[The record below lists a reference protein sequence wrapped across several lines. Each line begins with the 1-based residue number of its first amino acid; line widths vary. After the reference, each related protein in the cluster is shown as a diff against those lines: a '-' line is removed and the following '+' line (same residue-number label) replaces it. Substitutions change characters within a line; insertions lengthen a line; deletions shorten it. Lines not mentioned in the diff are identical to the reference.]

1 VKYDRL
7 YNNSI
12 SLQYNSDK
20 KCFEEIHW
28 KEISIGK
35 IIKVMKN
42 EVIPAD
48 VLVVKSS
55 AENGFCYLQ
64 TTNLDGESALK
75 PREAM
80 IIFQDLVKDENDLIK
95 LKGSHLVVDPPDNN
109 IYKVEG
115 CLYLKNYEKSYF
127 DINNILLRG
136 GTLKNVDYIYG
147 IVIYTGRE
155 TKIMKNIQNGSIK
168 LSCIDFLLNKII
180 VYIIIMA
187 FLICIICTTFGVLYY
202 TENQKTKSYIFY
214 QNSSDNKVALEVFK
228 TFASF
233 FTIFNTLIPISV
245 MITLEV
251 VKGIQVVVM
260 QSDPLLK
267 EQPDEK
273 AKMLSMKLHE
283 DLGNVKYIFTDKTG
297 TLTRNEMEFK
307 ACSIFSKLY
316 DEEKGE
322 GEDISESERTEADG
336 NNQSEKAVGQNKNKS
351 IFSTKFDTRYLRESL
366 MFDQPIDIVDLGN
379 TPFLSMK
386 DAALE
391 FFLNIALNH
400 NVLTEIDSTTGEKVY
415 TGSNPDEVVL
425 VQAAKELGIE
435 FIERSNKFIR
445 VNVFDKEYT
454 FTILHRFEYSSARMR
469 SSIVV
474 KDKYDVIKLY
484 MKGADSIILK
494 KVDTYSQSFL
504 FDRTKSHL
512 ENFAKEGLRT
522 LCFSMKILDEV
533 TLRDWEVKYRKI
545 QEKAILDKSLY
556 PEVESIISNLEDEM
570 LLVGVSG
577 LEDKLQEEVKP
588 CLQDFIEAGINVWML
603 TGDKLDTAESIGYSC
618 KLFNDDTEVFK
629 IKGGDDADNTLR
641 RVRDILDKMQT
652 IEKELLDFKIEKRK
666 KKKRGEKIHKPHKA
680 QTLFIQPQKNLISS
694 QVERIDNNLN
704 INNQIYNNSNNNNNA
719 NYSAVG
725 NRARINSFNI
735 GKPQPHTQGHF
746 QFNNGPQ
753 TDSHEGHRML
763 EKADKVIR
771 RCDSMFK
778 ETDNILV
785 RPISGQVFNEHG
797 NAININQMN
806 SQIIN
811 ENMKFIGSNLN
822 RKSNLITLNFVR
834 PSHTETPL
842 MSPKNT
848 RARPMSSNLIKLKHN
863 TANIYPLVKNNQK
876 HAPSIIDSSNGEDS
890 HEIDDVD
897 IIKFMVDKNFFEE
910 NINKGKSNLTFL
922 SNIMNN
928 SNSNKKP
935 SLKFNKGNVNT
946 NLNLNKNVIELL
958 PRANHDKVEGEYYN
972 IYANQDNEEGVS
984 SPNRKN
990 RVFQFNLEGGHNNS
1004 YDMNKYLNNEVD
1016 ENSSKLLIPSNNDQK
1031 ERIDFNFIYEHYKNQ
1046 IKILGP
1052 QKNPFNFNFI
1062 NKDDENRD
1070 KEISMKNFG
1079 LIIEGSAITQCLN
1092 EDIAPLFWECLTKS
1106 RSVICC
1112 RCAPIQKSQVVSFVK
1127 SQSGQVTLAIG
1138 DGGNDVNMIKAANVG
1153 VGIFGKE
1160 GYQAAFNSD
1169 YAISQFK
1176 YLRRLL
1182 FVHGRFSLLRNAY
1195 FVMFFFYK
1203 NLIYTLPQF
1212 WYSFFNGFSG
1222 SLFWDD
1228 WYYLGYNS
1236 FFTTFPAAVRML
1248 LEEDIDITFE
1258 DYPDKHMIDE

>member
-1 VKYDRL
+1 
-7 YNNSI
+7 
-12 SLQYNSDK
+12 
-20 KCFEEIHW
+20 
-28 KEISIGK
+28 
-35 IIKVMKN
+35 MKN

-48 VLVVKSS
+48 LLVVLSS
-55 AENGFCYLQ
+55 ADNGFCYLQ
-64 TTNLDGESALK
+64 TTNLDGESSLK
-75 PREAM
+75 PRESM
-80 IIFQDLVKDENDLIK
+80 IIFQDLVKDEKDLVKI
-95 LKGSHLVVDPPDNN
+95 KGSHLVVDPPDNN

-115 CLYLKNYEKSYF
+115 CLHLKNYEKSYF

-168 LSCIDFLLNKII
+168 LSCIDYLLNRI
-180 VYIIIMA
+180 VIYIIILA
-187 FLICIICTTFGVLYY
+187 FLICIVCTTFGVLYY
-202 TENQKTKSYIFY
+202 TNNNKSKKYIFY
-214 QNSSDNKVALEVFK
+214 QNSTDNILALEIFK

-267 EQPDEK
+267 QQKDEK
-273 AKMLSMKLHE
+273 AKILSMKLHE
-283 DLGNVKYIFTDKTG
+283 DLGNIKYIFTDKTG

-307 ACSIFSKLY
+307 ACSIFSRLY
-316 DEEKGE
+316 DEEKGA
-322 GEDISESERTEADG
+322 EDDLSESERTEADVNHV
-336 NNQSEKAVGQNKNKS
+336 NNQSEKEVGETFKS
-351 IFSTKFDTRYLRESL
+351 IFSTKFETRYLRESL
-366 MFDQPIDIVDLGN
+366 LYDQPISHIDLGN

-400 NVLTEIDSTTGEKVY
+400 NVLTEIDSSTGEKSY

-435 FIERSNKFIR
+435 FIERSNKYIR
-445 VNVFDKEYT
+445 INVFDKEYT

-494 KVDTYSQSFL
+494 KIDNYSQSFL
-504 FDRTKSHL
+504 FETTKTHL
-512 ENFAKEGLRT
+512 DKFAKEGLRT

-533 TLRDWEVKYRKI
+533 TLREWEIKYRKI

-629 IKGGDDADNTLR
+629 IKAGDEADNTLR

-652 IEKELLDFKIEKRK
+652 IERELLDFKIEKRK
-666 KKKRGEKIHKPHKA
+666 KKKRGEKMHKTHKA
-680 QTLFIQPQKNLISS
+680 QTLFIQPQKYMMSS
-694 QVERIDNNLN
+694 PKEFVESNNLLS
-704 INNQIYNNSNNNNNA
+704 NNQLYSNSNNNP
-719 NYSAVG
+719 NYSAVA
-725 NRARINSFNI
+725 NRGRINSFNI
-735 GKPQPHTQGHF
+735 GKPQSQGNG
-746 QFNNGPQ
+746 QVIMFNNGPQ
-753 TDSHEGHRML
+753 TDSHESHKML
-763 EKADKVIR
+763 EKAEKGDKVDNVIR
-771 RCDSMFK
+771 RNSLLK
-778 ETDNILV
+778 EMDNNLV

-811 ENMKFIGSNLN
+811 ENMKFIGSNLDK
-822 RKSNLITLNFVR
+822 KSNLITLNFMR
-834 PSHTETPL
+834 PSQLETPL
-842 MSPKNT
+842 MSPNNNNH
-848 RARPMSSNLIKLKHN
+848 RARPMSSNVMKMKHN

-876 HAPSIIDSSNGEDS
+876 HAPSILDSSNGEDS

-910 NINKGKSNLTFL
+910 NMNRGKSNLTFL

-928 SNSNKKP
+928 SNSNKKS
-935 SLKFNKGNVNT
+935 SLKFNKGKGNVNSNT
-946 NLNLNKNVIELL
+946 NSNLKQLSKNAVELL
-958 PRANHDKVEGEYYN
+958 PNKIYNNDKVEREYYN
-972 IYANQDNEEGVS
+972 SNYNQENDENGY
-984 SPNRKN
+984 SPSKKN
-990 RVFQFNLEGGHNNS
+990 KIVQFNYEAGQNNS
-1004 YDMNKYLNNEVD
+1004 HDNNLYFNNQVE
-1016 ENSSKLLIPSNNDQK
+1016 ENSSKLIIPSNNDQK
-1031 ERIDFNFIYEHYKNQ
+1031 ERIDFNFIFEHYKNQ

-1052 QKNPFNFNFI
+1052 NKNPFSFNFA
-1062 NKDDENRD
+1062 NKDD

-1092 EDIAPLFWECLTKS
+1092 EEIAPLFWECLKKS

-1127 SQSGQVTLAIG
+1127 TQSGQVTLAIG

-1212 WYSFFNGFSG
+1212 WFAFFNGFSG
-1222 SLFWDD
+1222 TLFWDD

-1236 FFTTFPAAVRML
+1236 FFTTFPPAVRML
-1248 LEEDIDITFE
+1248 LEEDIDISFE
-1258 DYPDKHMIDE
+1258 DYPDKHLVDE

>member
-1 VKYDRL
+1 
-7 YNNSI
+7 
-12 SLQYNSDK
+12 
-20 KCFEEIHW
+20 
-28 KEISIGK
+28 
-35 IIKVMKN
+35 MKN

-48 VLVVKSS
+48 LLVVLSS

-64 TTNLDGESALK
+64 TTNLDGESSLK
-75 PREAM
+75 PRESM
-80 IIFQDLVKDENDLIK
+80 IIFQDLVKDEKDLVKI
-95 LKGSHLVVDPPDNN
+95 KGSHLVVDPPDNN

-115 CLYLKNYEKSYF
+115 CLHLKNYEKSYF

-168 LSCIDFLLNKII
+168 LSCIDYLLNRI
-180 VYIIIMA
+180 VIYIIILA
-187 FLICIICTTFGVLYY
+187 FLICIVCTTFGVLYY
-202 TENQKTKSYIFY
+202 TNNSKSKSYIFY
-214 QNSSDNKVALEVFK
+214 QNSTDNILALEIFK

-267 EQPDEK
+267 QQKDEK
-273 AKMLSMKLHE
+273 AKILSMKLHE

-307 ACSIFSKLY
+307 ACSIFSRLY
-316 DEEKGE
+316 DEEKGA
-322 GEDISESERTEADG
+322 EDDFSESERTEADVNHV
-336 NNQSEKAVGQNKNKS
+336 NNQSEKEVGETFKS
-351 IFSTKFDTRYLRESL
+351 IFSAKFETRYLRESL
-366 MFDQPIDIVDLGN
+366 LYDQPISHIDLGN

-400 NVLTEIDSTTGEKVY
+400 NVLTEIDSSTGEKSY

-445 VNVFDKEYT
+445 INVFDKEYT

-494 KVDTYSQSFL
+494 KIDNYSQSFL
-504 FDRTKSHL
+504 FETTKTHL
-512 ENFAKEGLRT
+512 DKFAKEGLRT

-533 TLRDWEVKYRKI
+533 TLREWEMKYRKI

-629 IKGGDDADNTLR
+629 IKGGDEADNTLR

-652 IEKELLDFKIEKRK
+652 IERELLDFKIEKRK
-666 KKKRGEKIHKPHKA
+666 KKKRGEKMHKTQKA
-680 QTLFIQPQKNLISS
+680 QTLFIQPQKYMMSS
-694 QVERIDNNLN
+694 PKEFVESNNLMS
-704 INNQIYNNSNNNNNA
+704 NNQLYSNSNNNPNI
-719 NYSAVG
+719 SAVA
-725 NRARINSFNI
+725 NRGRINSFNI
-735 GKPQPHTQGHF
+735 GKPQSQGNG
-746 QFNNGPQ
+746 QILMFNNGPQ
-753 TDSHEGHRML
+753 TDSHESHKML
-763 EKADKVIR
+763 EKAEKGDKGDNVIR
-771 RCDSMFK
+771 RDSLLK
-778 ETDNILV
+778 EMDNNLV

-811 ENMKFIGSNLN
+811 ENMKFIGSNLDK
-822 RKSNLITLNFVR
+822 KSNLITLNFMR
-834 PSHTETPL
+834 PSQLETPL
-842 MSPKNT
+842 MSPNNHNNH
-848 RARPMSSNLIKLKHN
+848 RARPMSSNVMKMKHN

-876 HAPSIIDSSNGEDS
+876 HAPSILDSSNGEDS

-910 NINKGKSNLTFL
+910 NMNKGKSNLTFL

-928 SNSNKKP
+928 SNSNKKS
-935 SLKFNKGNVNT
+935 SLKFNKGKGNVNT
-946 NLNLNKNVIELL
+946 NTNSNLKQLSKNVIELL
-958 PRANHDKVEGEYYN
+958 PNKIYNNDKVEREYYN
-972 IYANQDNEEGVS
+972 INNNQENEENGY
-984 SPNRKN
+984 SPSKKN
-990 RVFQFNLEGGHNNS
+990 HIVQFNYEAGQNNS
-1004 YDMNKYLNNEVD
+1004 YDINQYMNNQVE
-1016 ENSSKLLIPSNNDQK
+1016 ENSSKLIIPSNNDQK

-1052 QKNPFNFNFI
+1052 HKNPFSFNFA
-1062 NKDDENRD
+1062 NKDD

-1092 EDIAPLFWECLTKS
+1092 EDIAPLFWECLKKS

-1127 SQSGQVTLAIG
+1127 TQSGQVTLAIG

-1212 WYSFFNGFSG
+1212 WFAFFNGFSG
-1222 SLFWDD
+1222 TLFWDD

-1236 FFTTFPAAVRML
+1236 FFTTFPPAVRML
-1248 LEEDIDITFE
+1248 LEEDIDISFE
-1258 DYPDKHMIDE
+1258 DYPDKHLVDE